1 MKDGMRER
9 WRDITNALFS
19 EDGPK

>member
-1 MKDGMRER
+1 MRER